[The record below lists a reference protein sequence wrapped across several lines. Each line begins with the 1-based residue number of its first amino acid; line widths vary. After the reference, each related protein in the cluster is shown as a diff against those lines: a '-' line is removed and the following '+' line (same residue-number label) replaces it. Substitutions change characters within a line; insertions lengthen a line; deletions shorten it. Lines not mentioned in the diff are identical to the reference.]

1 MSGLVSRALVKEA
14 VVGPRAGV
22 RARLA
27 AVALAALIFLALYLV
42 LNIRGDWQFAV
53 TRRLLVVGAV
63 VLAAAATGGAT
74 VIFQTLTHNH
84 ILTPSVIGL
93 DSLYVLMQT
102 LVVFALGA
110 ASPAWT
116 DATVHFLLSTA
127 LLVLFAGLLYQR
139 LFRSERHNVY
149 VVLLIGLIAGTF
161 FQSVASFL
169 QMILD
174 PNEFLI
180 AQSRLFA
187 TFNNVR
193 APALALA
200 AGALALA
207 ALYAAPY
214 CKYLDVLGLGRE
226 HAINLGVD
234 YNRVVRRLWMVIA
247 GLVSVSTAL
256 VGPVTFLGLLVANLA
271 YQLFTTHRHTI
282 LIPGAAALGVA
293 ALVAAMFA
301 VERVFSFTTT
311 VSVVI
316 NFVGSLYFLYIVLK
330 ESQR

>member
-234 YNRVVRRLWMVIA
+234 YNRVVRRLWLAVILLTA
-247 GLVSVSTAL
+247 VTTAL
-256 VGPVTFLGLLVANLA
+256 VGPITFLGLLAVSLARQLLRDYRHATLLPGTFLVGTALLGGGLLLVERLLVFAVPVSVIVNLA
-271 YQLFTTHRHTI
+271 
-282 LIPGAAALGVA
+282 GGV
-293 ALVAAMFA
+293 
-301 VERVFSFTTT
+301 
-311 VSVVI
+311 
-316 NFVGSLYFLYIVLK
+316 YFLYLVLK
-330 ESQR
+330 ESQA